1 MPGKDVQLDKPVLE
15 EHSAD
20 NSVYMNVSQNHD
32 TYELGLRARLASV
45 SVGGPGA
52 LWCPNT
58 GKKQFDSA
66 HANLPDKDA
75 TPEDYDKE
83 DIYLQFEEIYHSVS
97 DLNAPCV
104 IAGNFTRILHGVFQL
119 LKSWFS

>member
-1 MPGKDVQLDKPVLE
+1 MPGKDVQLDKSVPE
-15 EHSAD
+15 EHPAD

-32 TYELGLRARLASV
+32 THELGLRARMASV

-58 GKKQFDSA
+58 GKKQCDLA
-66 HANLPDKDA
+66 NANLPDKDA

-97 DLNAPCV
+97 DLNPPCV
-104 IAGNFTRILHGVFQL
+104 
-119 LKSWFS
+119 